1 MSLSTADLARFRA
14 VIAEV
19 GAESLVRERERR
31 LLHPEIAALVASGF
45 TAMRVPVE
53 WGGAGA
59 TLPELFTLLVEL
71 GAADPNLPQALR
83 GHFGLVERF
92 LVGGTARDETWLRR
106 AAAGALFANS
116 QAEKGSATTTEA
128 RLVPVDGGGWRLT
141 GRKFYT
147 TGTLYADYT
156 WTGALDPSGERYGA
170 VVPTAA
176 PGVEVLD
183 DWTGFG
189 QRLTASG
196 TTVFADVPLDDE
208 SVYRV
213 LQEPDWYTL
222 DFRLLLHLLLQA
234 TMAGIGRAALEDT
247 LRFVRGRSRSFGVAG
262 ESLPRE
268 DPRVQSVVGE
278 LASRV
283 AAVEALVHDVARDY
297 AAVREREH
305 ADEAERTRDYV
316 RVQIRQ
322 FEAQQIAVADI
333 VAVTSR
339 LFEVGGA
346 SAVLTESGLDR
357 HWRNARTIASHN
369 PAVFRQAAIGA
380 YLLNGTEPETDFR
393 TSVPPQ
399 EQPA

>member
-1 MSLSTADLARFRA
+1 MSLAPADLARFRS
-14 VIAEV
+14 VIADV
-19 GAESLVRERERR
+19 GAEARERELQRR

-53 WGGAGA
+53 WGGSGA

-92 LVGGTARDETWLRR
+92 LVGGTARDEAWLRR

-116 QAEKGSATTTEA
+116 QAEKGSSTTTEA
-128 RLVPVDGGGWRLT
+128 RLAPVDGGWRLT

-176 PGVEVLD
+176 PGVEVID

-196 TTVFADVPLDDE
+196 TTVFTDVPLDDE
-208 SVYRV
+208 HVYRV
-213 LQEPDWYTL
+213 RQEPDWYTL
-222 DFRLLLHLLLQA
+222 DFRLVLHLLLQA

-262 ESLPRE
+262 ESLPRK

-305 ADEAERTRDYV
+305 ADEAERTADYV

-333 VAVTSR
+333 VSVTSR

-393 TSVPPQ
+393 STVAPQ
-399 EQPA
+399 EARA

>member
-1 MSLSTADLARFRA
+1 MSLTADDLARFRA

-83 GHFGLVERF
+83 GHFGLIERF
-92 LVGGTARDETWLRR
+92 LVGGTARDEAWLRR

-128 RLVPVDGGGWRLT
+128 RLVPADGGWRLT

-156 WTGALDPSGERYGA
+156 WTGALDPSGERCGA
-170 VVPTAA
+170 VVPTGA

-196 TTVFADVPLDDE
+196 TTVFADVPLGDE
-208 SVYRV
+208 HVYRV

-297 AAVREREH
+297 AAVRDREH
-305 ADEAERTRDYV
+305 ADETERTRDYV

-393 TSVPPQ
+393 TSVPP
-399 EQPA
+399 EAHPA

>member
-1 MSLSTADLARFRA
+1 MSLSATDFERFRS
-14 VIAEV
+14 VIEEV
-19 GAESLVRERERR
+19 GRDSLVRERERR

-59 TLPELFTLLVEL
+59 TLPELFELLVAL

-92 LVGGTARDETWLRR
+92 LVGGTARDEAWLRR
-106 AAAGALFANS
+106 AAEGALFANS

-128 RLVPVDGGGWRLT
+128 RLVPVEGGWRLT

-156 WTGALDPSGERYGA
+156 WTGALDPTGERYGA
-170 VVPTAA
+170 VVPTRA
-176 PGVEVLD
+176 PGVEVID

-196 TTVFADVPLDDE
+196 TTVFTDVPLDDE
-208 SVYRV
+208 HVYRV

-234 TMAGIGRAALEDT
+234 TLAGIGRAALDDT
-247 LRFVRGRSRSFGVAG
+247 LRFVRARSRSFGVAG

-283 AAVEALVHDVARDY
+283 AAVEALVHDVAREY
-297 AAVREREH
+297 AAVRDREH

-393 TSVPPQ
+393 STVTAQ